1 MLAFNRLKKTSFEIR
16 KLMLESLRSKE
27 SHHIGCAFS
36 IVDIL
41 TYLYFNTLKVNSE
54 NPKDPNRDIFLLSKG
69 HAALALYATLC
80 QKGFFSKKRLLTYDQ
95 DGSDI
100 PEHASIHVEGV
111 ELSTGS
117 LGHALPVG
125 IGFATAFLNEKKKN
139 HIYVL
144 LSDGEL
150 DEGSNW
156 EAIMYAGHHKL
167 NNLTAIIDENGYQG
181 YSDTKK
187 VLDLSPL
194 KKKIETFGWE
204 VVETDGHDF
213 KKLKSV
219 FDQRQSFSKP
229 KMIIAKT
236 IKGKGI
242 PYFEGRFDSHYK
254 SIDEETKQKIINDF
268 KKL

>member
-1 MLAFNRLKKTSFEIR
+1 MQIGELEKIASEIR
-16 KLMLESLRSKE
+16 LLMLEALRPKE

-36 IVDIL
+36 IADIL
-41 TYLYFNTLKVNSE
+41 TYLYFNELNVNPK
-54 NPKDPNRDIFLLSKG
+54 NPKDPKRDIFLLSKG

-80 QKGFFSKKRLLTYDQ
+80 QKGFFPKARLLTYDQ

-100 PEHASIHVEGV
+100 PEHASIHAEGV

-125 IGFATAFLNEKKKN
+125 IGFATSFLNDKKKN
-139 HIYVL
+139 KVYVL

-156 EAIMYAGHHKL
+156 EAIMYAGHHKIK
-167 NNLTAIIDENGYQG
+167 NLTAIVDKNGFQG
-181 YSDTKK
+181 YADTEK

-194 KKKIETFGWE
+194 KKKIEAFGWE
-204 VVETDGHDF
+204 VIEADGHNF
-213 KKLKSV
+213 ESLKTV
-219 FDQRQSFSKP
+219 FDQRQSLSKP
-229 KMIIAKT
+229 KMIIAST
-236 IKGKGI
+236 VKGKGI

-254 SIDEETKQKIINDF
+254 SINEETKNKIINEF
-268 KKL
+268 IKL

>member
-1 MLAFNRLKKTSFEIR
+1 MDGLEKTAKEIR
-16 KLMLESLRSKE
+16 LLMLESLRPKE

-41 TYLYFNTLKVNSE
+41 TYLYFNELNVNPKK
-54 NPKDPNRDIFLLSKG
+54 PKDPSRDIFLLSKG
-69 HAALALYATLC
+69 HAALALYSTLC
-80 QKGFFSKKRLLTYDQ
+80 QKGFFSKARLLTYDQ

-125 IGFATAFLNEKKKN
+125 IGFATSFSNDKKKN
-139 HIYVL
+139 KVYVL

-156 EAIMYAGHHKL
+156 EAIMYAGHHRIS
-167 NNLTAIIDENGYQG
+167 NLTAIVDKNGLQG
-181 YSDTKK
+181 YSDTKN

-194 KKKIETFGWE
+194 KRKIEVFGWE
-204 VVETDGHDF
+204 VEECDGHDF
-213 KKLKSV
+213 ESIKTV
-219 FDQRQSFSKP
+219 FDQRQSLIKP
-229 KMIIAKT
+229 KMIIANT
-236 IKGKGI
+236 VKGKGI
-242 PYFEGRFDSHYK
+242 SYFEGKFDSHYK
-254 SIDEETKQKIINDF
+254 SVDEKTKQELINNF
-268 KKL
+268 KF

>member
-1 MLAFNRLKKTSFEIR
+1 MRTSELKEIANTIRL
-16 KLMLESLRSKE
+16 LMLESLRPKE

-41 TYLYFNTLKVNSE
+41 TYLYFDELIVNQK
-54 NPKDPNRDIFLLSKG
+54 NPKDPKRDIFLLSKG

-80 QKGFFSKKRLLTYDQ
+80 YKGFFSKKRLLTYDQ

-100 PEHASIHVEGV
+100 PEHASTHVQGV

-125 IGFATAFLNEKKKN
+125 IGFATSFLNDKKKN
-139 HIYVL
+139 KVYVL

-156 EAIMYAGHHKL
+156 EAIMYASHHKIT
-167 NNLTAIIDENGYQG
+167 NLVVIVDKNGYQG
-181 YSDTKK
+181 YSNTEK

-194 KKKIETFGWE
+194 QKKFEAFGWE
-204 VVETDGHDF
+204 VIKIDGHDF
-213 KKLKSV
+213 GKLKIAFEQRRSV
-219 FDQRQSFSKP
+219 KP
-229 KMIIAKT
+229 RVIIANT

-254 SIDEETKQKIINDF
+254 SIDEEMKKKIIEEF
-268 KKL
+268 IKL

>member
-1 MLAFNRLKKTSFEIR
+1 MQITELEKTASKIRL
-16 KLMLESLRSKE
+16 LMLEALRPKE

-41 TYLYFNTLKVNSE
+41 TYLYFDELIVNQK
-54 NPKDPNRDIFLLSKG
+54 NPKDPKRDIFLLSKG

-80 QKGFFSKKRLLTYDQ
+80 YKGFFPKKRLLTYDQ

-100 PEHASIHVEGV
+100 PEHASIHAEGV

-117 LGHALPVG
+117 LGHTLPVG
-125 IGFATAFLNEKKKN
+125 IGFATSYLNDKKKN
-139 HIYVL
+139 KVYVL

-156 EAIMYAGHHKL
+156 EAIMYAAHHKIK
-167 NNLTAIIDENGYQG
+167 NLTAIVDKNGFQG
-181 YSDTKK
+181 YSNTKK

-194 KKKIETFGWE
+194 QRKFEAFGWE
-204 VVETDGHDF
+204 VIETDGHDF
-213 KKLKSV
+213 EKLKT
-219 FDQRQSFSKP
+219 SFNKSHSLSKP
-229 KMIIAKT
+229 KIIIANT

-254 SIDEETKQKIINDF
+254 SIDDEKTKKKIINEF
-268 KKL
+268 IKL

>member
-1 MLAFNRLKKTSFEIR
+1 MTQQQLKEASSEIR
-16 KLMLESLRSKE
+16 KLMLEALRPNE

-36 IVDIL
+36 VVDII
-41 TYLYFNTLKVNSE
+41 TYLYFDKLNI
-54 NPKDPNRDIFLLSKG
+54 NPKNYKDKNRDIFLLSKG

-80 QKGFFSKKRLLTYDQ
+80 YKGFFSKKRLLTYDQ

-100 PEHASIHVEGV
+100 PEHASVHVQGV
-111 ELSTGS
+111 EFSTGS

-125 IGFATAFLNEKKKN
+125 IGYATSYLNDKKKN
-139 HIYVL
+139 KVYVL

-156 EAIMYAGHHKL
+156 EAIMYASHHKIT
-167 NNLTAIIDENGYQG
+167 NLVVIVDKNGYQG
-181 YSDTKK
+181 YSDTEK

-194 KKKIETFGWE
+194 KRKFGAFGWE
-204 VVETDGHDF
+204 VIETEGHDF
-213 KKLKSV
+213 EKLKT
-219 FDQRQSFSKP
+219 SFNKSHSLSKP
-229 KMIIAKT
+229 KIIIANT

-254 SIDEETKQKIINDF
+254 SIDEEIKKKIIEEF
-268 KKL
+268 IKL

>member
-1 MLAFNRLKKTSFEIR
+1 MNINQLRYTSTQIR
-16 KLMLESLRSKE
+16 KLMLDALRPKE
-27 SHHIGCAFS
+27 SPHIGCAFS

-41 TYLYFNTLKVNSE
+41 TYLYFNKLKVN
-54 NPKDPNRDIFLLSKG
+54 PKNLKDKSRDIFLLSKG

-80 QKGFFSKKRLLTYDQ
+80 QKGFFDKKRLLTYDQ
-95 DGSDI
+95 DGSDM

-117 LGHALPVG
+117 LGHALPIG
-125 IGFATAFLNEKKKN
+125 IGFATSFLNDKKKN
-139 HIYVL
+139 QVFVL

-156 EAIMYAGHHKL
+156 EAIMYAGHHKVK
-167 NNLTAIIDENGYQG
+167 NLTAIIDKNGYQG
-181 YSDTKK
+181 YSDTES
-187 VLDLSPL
+187 VLNLFPL

-204 VVETDGHDF
+204 VYETDGHDF
-213 KKLKSV
+213 KLLKRV
-219 FDQRQSFSKP
+219 FDQNQISDKP
-229 KMIIAKT
+229 KMIIAST

-254 SIDEETKQKIINDF
+254 SIDEETKKEII
-268 KKL
+268 KKFIKL